1 MEKQKITVNGESIF
15 IPKYYQKVDS
25 MPGDPE
31 NSVPYEVQTPNA
43 GCIAFVSAV
52 GFERSLPREIDELTD
67 GIRHFLDD
75 NQGLIK
81 VVSENDYVYSI
92 VKNLKEPHG
101 VQYILTYQR
110 FCKDFI
116 LNIQAFFEEAG
127 TTGIRESMVWAMLR
141 NENKVDV
148 DDPMAG
154 WAEDPYDATVTN
166 GALMN
171 LSEKEEYDE
180 MFPGFPL
187 SMCRELINCIIGGT
201 EDE

>member
-1 MEKQKITVNGESIF
+1 MEKQNITVNGESVL
-15 IPKYYQKVDS
+15 IPDYYQKVDS

-52 GFERSLPREIDELTD
+52 GFERSLPRDIDELTG
-67 GIRHFLDD
+67 GIRHFLAD

-92 VKNLKEPHG
+92 VKNLKDPHG
-101 VQYILTYQR
+101 VQYILTYQK
-110 FCKDFI
+110 FYKDFI

-141 NENKVDV
+141 NENKVDA

-154 WAEDPYDATVTN
+154 WAEDPYDATITN

-180 MFPGFPL
+180 LFPGFPL
-187 SMCRELINCIIGGT
+187 SMCREFINCIIGGS
-201 EDE
+201 ENE